1 MLSPKVTVFNE
12 EQPEK
17 ASLPTPAI
25 VPFIVSAILGMNT
38 DSGIHSLVFLRH
50 FKAEG
55 ISRQEEVLFDDGSK
69 QLVALYYRA
78 PELAE
83 MMQAFVGF
91 EEMIHVEVQEDG
103 WLIRVI
109 V

>member
-1 MLSPKVTVFNE
+1 MRIEVSKGDFKKVIEV
-12 EQPEK
+12 PADVDM
-17 ASLPTPAI
+17 ASVMMWGNGQMQWAI
-25 VPFIVSAILGMNT
+25 M
-38 DSGIHSLVFLRH
+38 H

-91 EEMIHVEVQEDG
+91 EEMIHVEVQADG
-103 WLIRVI
+103 WLIRMI

>member
-1 MLSPKVTVFNE
+1 MRIEVTKGNCKKVIEVPAE
-12 EQPEK
+12 VDV
-17 ASLPTPAI
+17 ASI
-25 VPFIVSAILGMNT
+25 MMRYNGQMQWGIL
-38 DSGIHSLVFLRH
+38 H